1 MTEQELK
8 AKITETV
15 KYYKTG
21 GHGIMTEMMLREVKG
36 QYIDMATGGDGSC
49 VGNGEIRNAYYEG
62 MPNSFFQAV
71 CEGMGWA
78 WQEQQT
84 LPWGS

>member
-8 AKITETV
+8 VKIEETV
-15 KYYKTG
+15 AHYMSRG
-21 GHGIMTEMMLREVKG
+21 RGIMTDMMLREVKG
-36 QYIDMATGGDGSC
+36 QYIDMSTGGDGSC
-49 VGNGEIRNAYYEG
+49 VGNGEIRNTYYEG
-62 MPNSFFQAV
+62 MPNSFFQGV

>member
-8 AKITETV
+8 AKIEETV
-15 KYYKTG
+15 EYYKTRG
-21 GHGIMTEMMLREVKG
+21 NGIMTEMMLREVER

-49 VGNGEIRNAYYEG
+49 VGNGEIRNTYYEG
-62 MPNSFFQAV
+62 MSNEFFQAV

-78 WQEQQT
+78 WQHQYT